1 MKIDQSIRTQKVQQ
15 TGIYKGPG
23 GDYRYIKAGDEIA
36 NTYTFSHK
44 PGEHKIASAVKKV

>member
-1 MKIDQSIRTQKVQQ
+1 MKIEQNVRTMKVQQ
-15 TGIYKGPG
+15 TGIYRGPG

-44 PGEHKIASAVKKV
+44 PGDKPAAEKPGK

>member
-1 MKIDQSIRTQKVQQ
+1 MKIDQNVRTQKVQQ

-36 NTYTFSHK
+36 NTYQFSHK
-44 PGEHKIASAVKKV
+44 PGEHKPAAEKAK